1 VSPTPPIPLVDRVR
15 HPAVALETTLL
26 AHGLPRDRAL
36 GVFDA
41 LCKDVTDAG
50 ANPALIGILRGAP
63 VVGMTRKELLEL
75 MADPTCPKVNTAN
88 LGAILYRRA
97 SGATT
102 VSTTMELA
110 AAAGVRVFATGG
122 IGGVHKGFA
131 HHLDISSDL
140 AALARFPIAVVGA
153 GVKSIL
159 DVEATREA
167 LETLGIPVI
176 GFGTDRFPAFYLRE
190 SVGGPG
196 GAGVDARFDDAADL
210 GSFVRAELERTGRGM
225 LIANP
230 IPAESAIAPDQFR
243 RWIDQAEKETAGATG
258 RSATPA
264 ILGALHRISGGAT
277 IEANIALVRSNTR
290 LAARI
295 AAAMAP

>member
-1 VSPTPPIPLVDRVR
+1 VAPIPLVDRVR

-50 ANPALIGILRGAP
+50 AHPALIGILRGAP
-63 VVGMTRKELLEL
+63 IVGMTRKELLEL
-75 MADPTCPKVNTAN
+75 MADPACPKVNTAN
-88 LGAILYRRA
+88 LGAILHRKA

-110 AAAGVRVFATGG
+110 AQAGVRIFATGG

-176 GFGTDRFPAFYLRE
+176 GFQTDRFPAFYLRE
-190 SVGGPG
+190 SQG

-210 GSFVRAELERTGRGM
+210 GRLVRAELERTGRGM

-230 IPAESAIAPDQFR
+230 IPEESAIAPDQFR
-243 RWIDQAEKETAGATG
+243 RWIDQAEQESSGATG

-264 ILGALHRISGGAT
+264 ILSALHRISDGAT